1 VAENA
6 RVTALQVTIE
16 GTVFSGKGEGKKFV
30 ALPWVTKQIEVL
42 AGFLPYLGTL
52 NILLSEENQDKKLQM
67 QTAGGFVI
75 LPELGF
81 FEGKL
86 FPAKIEGVACAVII
100 PLVPNYPKNVLEII
114 AKENLREKLKI
125 KDGSHIK
132 VELFL

>member
-1 VAENA
+1 M
-6 RVTALQVTIE
+6 QVTIE

-30 ALPWVTKQIEVL
+30 SLPWVTKQIGEF

-52 NILLSEENQDKKLQM
+52 NILLSKENQNKKLQM

-75 LPELGF
+75 KPEQGF

-100 PLVPNYPKNVLEII
+100 PLVPNYPENVLEIV

-125 KDGSHIK
+125 KDGSHVK
-132 VELFL
+132 VDYAD